1 MSTSIVMQFT
11 DAFLAELIRI
21 LIAILAGFGT

>member
-21 LIAILAGFGT
+21 LIGILARA